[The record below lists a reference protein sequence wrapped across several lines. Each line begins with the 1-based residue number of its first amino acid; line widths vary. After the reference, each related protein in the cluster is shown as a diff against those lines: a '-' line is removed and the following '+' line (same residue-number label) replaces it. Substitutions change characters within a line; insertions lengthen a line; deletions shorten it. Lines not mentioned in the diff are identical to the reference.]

1 MRNGDVHVYAPER
14 DEQATVRHHLLY
26 LLFATTNLMKLLT
39 YFKIGILTS
48 DVAVWVM
55 ANQVVK
61 SGLKE
66 AAVGAGPICDE
77 RRK

>member
-1 MRNGDVHVYAPER
+1 
-14 DEQATVRHHLLY
+14 
-26 LLFATTNLMKLLT
+26 MKLLT
-39 YFKIGILTS
+39 YFKIGILIS

-55 ANQVVK
+55 ANQVMK